1 MDAPFGRHRI
11 TMTGMSSGEQHNW
24 KMNLLPYVKVTPNPA
39 HAGDTLTITSL
50 YGWVPTKDVVYLYW
64 GKNVVQMLNP
74 DSDGSISTTF
84 QVPTTQKPG
93 VVTLKLLDT
102 LLGKVASCKVTIVS

>member
-1 MDAPFGRHRI
+1 
-11 TMTGMSSGEQHNW
+11 
-24 KMNLLPYVKVTPNPA
+24 
-39 HAGDTLTITSL
+39 
-50 YGWVPTKDVVYLYW
+50 
-64 GKNVVQMLNP
+64 MLNP